1 MFFIDRFEIDKNLFH
16 YIFCIE
22 PSEDFNNR
30 FPLLMASCLT
40 DLSNKVTTKIRV
52 MNPYK
57 TDVSIQQD
65 EVLGKAEL
73 IDPKNIDVILS
84 SDSLFENQQ
93 STRRIQLD
101 KCSQKGDNSQTDNL
115 GNSQKDECTNVSNVP
130 DHLSDLYCRAIVDK
144 NPDEKKEISII
155 LHKYQDTFSKN

>member
-40 DLSNKVTTKIRV
+40 DLSNKVTTKVRV
-52 MNPYK
+52 MNPFK

-101 KCSQKGDNSQTDNL
+101 KCSQKGDNFQTDNL
-115 GNSQKDECTNVSNVP
+115 RNSQKDECTNVSNVP

-155 LHKYQDTFSKN
+155 LHKYQDTF

>member
-1 MFFIDRFEIDKNLFH
+1 MSVEWTTDTGATKLIISKRVLKRFQIRRVTAADTIVVPAYSEKLIDVFIDRFETDKNVSH

-40 DLSNKVTTKIRV
+40 DLSNKVTTKVRV
-52 MNPYK
+52 MNPIK

-84 SDSLFENQQ
+84 SDSLFRKPTIN
-93 STRRIQLD
+93 
-101 KCSQKGDNSQTDNL
+101 
-115 GNSQKDECTNVSNVP
+115 
-130 DHLSDLYCRAIVDK
+130 
-144 NPDEKKEISII
+144 
-155 LHKYQDTFSKN
+155 

>member
-1 MFFIDRFEIDKNLFH
+1 MFFIDRFEIDKSVFD

-40 DLSNKVTTKIRV
+40 DLSNKVTTKVRV
-52 MNPYK
+52 MNPFK

-65 EVLGKAEL
+65 EVLRKAEL

-84 SDSLFENQQ
+84 SDNLFENQQ

-101 KCSQKGDNSQTDNL
+101 KCSQK
-115 GNSQKDECTNVSNVP
+115 
-130 DHLSDLYCRAIVDK
+130 R
-144 NPDEKKEISII
+144 
-155 LHKYQDTFSKN
+155 

>member
-40 DLSNKVTTKIRV
+40 DLSNKVTTKVRV
-52 MNPYK
+52 MNPFK

-101 KCSQKGDNSQTDNL
+101 KCSQKGDNSQD
-115 GNSQKDECTNVSNVP
+115 
-130 DHLSDLYCRAIVDK
+130 
-144 NPDEKKEISII
+144 
-155 LHKYQDTFSKN
+155 

>member
-1 MFFIDRFEIDKNLFH
+1 
-16 YIFCIE
+16 
-22 PSEDFNNR
+22 
-30 FPLLMASCLT
+30 
-40 DLSNKVTTKIRV
+40 
-52 MNPYK
+52 MNPFK
-57 TDVSIQQD
+57 SDVSIQQD

-115 GNSQKDECTNVSNVP
+115 RNSQKDECTNVSNVP

-144 NPDEKKEISII
+144 NPDEEKEISII
-155 LHKYQDTFSKN
+155 LHKYQDTFSKTDTDLGITNLVYHEIDTGDSRPIKKPTRRVPYTLAAII

>member
-1 MFFIDRFEIDKNLFH
+1 
-16 YIFCIE
+16 
-22 PSEDFNNR
+22 
-30 FPLLMASCLT
+30 
-40 DLSNKVTTKIRV
+40 
-52 MNPYK
+52 MNPFK

-101 KCSQKGDNSQTDNL
+101 KCSQKGDTL
-115 GNSQKDECTNVSNVP
+115 R
-130 DHLSDLYCRAIVDK
+130 L
-144 NPDEKKEISII
+144 II
-155 LHKYQDTFSKN
+155 LEIHRKMNARMCQMSPIICQICIVGQL